1 MKDLKDLFIGM
12 SIKGIKMESKE
23 ADENLTRLYLDAS
36 FKGV

>member
-1 MKDLKDLFIGM
+1 M

-23 ADENLTRLYLDAS
+23 VDKNLTILYLDAL